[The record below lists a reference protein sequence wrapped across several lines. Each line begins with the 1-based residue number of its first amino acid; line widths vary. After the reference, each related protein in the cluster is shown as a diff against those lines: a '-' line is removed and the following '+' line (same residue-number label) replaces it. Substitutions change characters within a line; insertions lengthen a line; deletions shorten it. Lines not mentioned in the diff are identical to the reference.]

1 MNELTIFNNPDFGE
15 IRTVIVDNETL
26 FVSKDVG
33 EILGYNNPRDAVIYH
48 VDEEDRAS
56 VEIFDGRQ
64 TRHMIA
70 VNESGLYALIMNSKL
85 PSSKKFKHWVTSEVI
100 PSIRKNGGYI
110 ANQENLSDEELM
122 AKALMVAQKTIE
134 RREQEIKNLETEI
147 EGKTKVIEELTPKAT
162 YYDVVLECPDL
173 ITTTEISKDYGMSAA
188 AFNNLL
194 HELGIQFK
202 QSKRWFLYTKYE
214 GYGYTQSKTKQFTYA
229 DGSTGTK
236 THMYWTQKGRLF
248 LYEFL
253 KKKDIIPMIEKY
265 A

>member
-1 MNELTIFNNPDFGE
+1 MNELTVFNNPEFGE
-15 IRTVIVDNETL
+15 IRTITVGNTPMFCLADVCKALDITHVTDVKSRLRQDGVGINEVT
-26 FVSKDVG
+26 DR
-33 EILGYNNPRDAVIYH
+33 LGRPQNAWFI
-48 VDEEDRAS
+48 DEANLYKT
-56 VEIFDGRQ
+56 IFQSRK
-64 TRHMIA
+64 
-70 VNESGLYALIMNSKL
+70 ESAE
-85 PSSKKFKHWVTSEVI
+85 KFTDWVTGEVL

-110 ANQENLSDEELM
+110 AGQEELSEQELM

-173 ITTTEISKDYGMSAA
+173 ITTTEISKDYGMSAS